1 MRKLHLAILII
12 GSIIVFVLV
21 VALCYLLFTKFAE
34 KDTNPDTLEIKP
46 LSVIKKKEPKV
57 ETVKII
63 EPEIV
68 VKDDPMLP
76 QKSNFRPDEAAYY
89 FDVNRS
95 TIYNWIDNGI
105 LKATKIGGTIRI
117 PREAILSCRFVNRLD
132 PLA

>member
-1 MRKLHLAILII
+1 MAKPKGSKNKKKVVETPKAI
-12 GSIIVFVLV
+12 
-21 VALCYLLFTKFAE
+21 
-34 KDTNPDTLEIKP
+34 EIKQTKP
-46 LSVIKKKEPKV
+46 EIQDKKEPKV